1 MTMFWQNYKI
11 PYSGNSKG
19 WFLVSGRKVMMIEND
34 LIERS
39 LVGSWKENNDRYIE
53 KGKHMLM
60 IHHIISDWTSVVG
73 AMPNWR

>member
-11 PYSGNSKG
+11 PLSGNSKG
-19 WFLVSGRKVMMIEND
+19 WLLVSVRKMMIEND

-53 KGKHMLM
+53 KGQRMLM
-60 IHHIISDWTSVVG
+60 IHHIYLIG
-73 AMPNWR
+73 HL